1 MREALGFSALLRQP
15 KQFSKAE
22 KLAYVDRILD
32 LLDLVEVQHA
42 LIGDAESG
50 LGVELTKRV
59 TVSLGSPHQVFHRSL
74 KKIAVELVARPKV
87 LFADEPTSGLDS
99 QGAAHIVDYLRR
111 LSHSGQAV
119 LVTIHQPSASLFAK
133 FDRFLALSS
142 EGKQL

>member
-1 MREALGFSALLRQP
+1 METQSSL
-15 KQFSKAE
+15 
-22 KLAYVDRILD
+22 I
-32 LLDLVEVQHA
+32 VQ
-42 LIGDAESG
+42 
-50 LGVELTKRV
+50 
-59 TVSLGSPHQVFHRSL
+59 
-74 KKIAVELVARPKV
+74 IAVELVARPKV

-111 LSHSGQAV
+111 LSHNGQAV